1 MCSAAGLHLHL
12 TDTQSYQA
20 AVEHFTKVKQ
30 KLQSKSH
37 PIICL
42 NCTSKQDKHAHMHTD
57 TIG

>member
-1 MCSAAGLHLHL
+1 MYRAAGLHLHL
-12 TDTQSYQA
+12 TDAQSYQA

-42 NCTSKQDKHAHMHTD
+42 IRTSKQDKHTHMHTD
-57 TIG
+57 TFG